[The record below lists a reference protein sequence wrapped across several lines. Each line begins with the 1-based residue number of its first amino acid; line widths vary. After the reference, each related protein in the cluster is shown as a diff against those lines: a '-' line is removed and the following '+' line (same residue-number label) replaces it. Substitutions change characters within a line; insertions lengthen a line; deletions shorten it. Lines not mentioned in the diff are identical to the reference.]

1 MKSIRLN
8 NEIREAIIEQIK
20 LHVNEKYEKNKITL
34 EFEEAKNKF
43 TNELINTINSTYG
56 KDLGILHKWN
66 LTEKINSFY
75 LRLDG
80 DKDIQFNLS
89 KPFHYNKGWIFFDFN
104 ITVYIP
110 ISSDLVYSQSYR
122 AKNTIIYIIQ
132 NTQNLLE
139 LFKWISQIACDIET
153 EKNTILKAY
162 NDILSKHNTTKK
174 LLENYPSMKQFVEFL
189 NKEKKLE
196 PSEIEK
202 IIEKFETEE

>member
-8 NEIREAIIEQIK
+8 NQLRDDILQQIRI
-20 LHVNEKYEKNKITL
+20 HVDKKYEKNKITL
-34 EFEEAKNKF
+34 EFEETKTKF
-43 TNELINTINSTYG
+43 INELISTIISTYG
-56 KDLGILHKWN
+56 KDVGVLHKWN

-75 LRLDG
+75 LRFNG
-80 DKDIQFNLS
+80 DESISFNSS
-89 KPFHYNKGWIFFDFN
+89 KPFHYNKGWIFFEFN
-104 ITVYIP
+104 KNVYVP
-110 ISSDLVYSQSYR
+110 ISSDPRYTQSYR
-122 AKNTIIYIIQ
+122 AKNTIIYLIE
-132 NTQNLLE
+132 TTSNLIE
-139 LFKWISQIACDIET
+139 SFKWISQMACDIET